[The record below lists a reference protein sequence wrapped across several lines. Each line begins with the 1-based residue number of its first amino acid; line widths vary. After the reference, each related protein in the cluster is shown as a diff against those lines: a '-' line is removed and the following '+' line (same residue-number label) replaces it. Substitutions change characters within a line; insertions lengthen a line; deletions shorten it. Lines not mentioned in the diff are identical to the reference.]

1 MINAAAHADEVIA
14 TAAHCMSRMGQ
25 SQRIRDVRVMSAL
38 PPTSD
43 VGHLSEIDAFVIA
56 MHGEE
61 CVNRFT
67 RLLTLRS

>member
-1 MINAAAHADEVIA
+1 
-14 TAAHCMSRMGQ
+14 
-25 SQRIRDVRVMSAL
+25 MSAL

-56 MHGEE
+56 MHSEE